1 MYFRFYTDWYRSVSC
16 VRNLDNFKGCVD
28 EENALE
34 LSVYHGKNL
43 VKICG
48 TFQRTYG
55 QKQSDQI
62 YSLYCNVNGDS
73 IKLRKTTPEFIGIY
87 EVVVTGKSIVKLFRH
102 LIIFK
107 F

>member
-43 VKICG
+43 VKIN
-48 TFQRTYG
+48 Y
-55 QKQSDQI
+55 QKPK
-62 YSLYCNVNGDS
+62 
-73 IKLRKTTPEFIGIY
+73 KLVAPFDR
-87 EVVVTGKSIVKLFRH
+87 GKSLGLLLF
-102 LIIFK
+102 K
-107 F
+107 KE